1 MIKDITVNAIRR
13 DGVGKGPARR
23 LRSKGLI
30 PASVYGEGEASV
42 PVAVNARELATLLR
56 SETGHNTIFK
66 INIPDLGEP
75 ATVIIK
81 DWQTDPVKGR
91 LLHADL
97 MRLSMTDVTRV
108 SVPIVVVGEPVGV
121 KLEGGILEINL
132 REVEMECLP
141 GDIPASIEIDVADLH
156 LGKHA
161 SVAELKVDR
170 SKIKVITPEDQIVAG
185 VLAPRLVEE
194 AAPAAAEAAE
204 PAVAAEPEVIKK
216 GKTEESSE

>member
-13 DGVGKGPARR
+13 EGVGKGPARR
-23 LRSKGLI
+23 LRARGMI

-42 PVAVNARELATLLR
+42 PVAVNAKELASLLR

-66 INIPDLGEP
+66 LSIPGLDEL
-75 ATVIIK
+75 ANVIIK

-97 MRLSMTDVTRV
+97 MRLSMTVVTRV

-132 REVEMECLP
+132 REVEIECLP
-141 GDIPASIEIDVADLH
+141 GDIPSTVEVDVTDLH
-156 LGKHA
+156 LGKHV
-161 SVAELKVDR
+161 SVVDLKVDR
-170 SKIKVITPEDQIVAG
+170 AKVKVLTSEDQIVAG

-194 AAPAAAEAAE
+194 VAPAAAEAGE
-204 PAVAAEPEVIKK
+204 PAAAEPEVIKK
-216 GKTEESSE
+216 GKTEEGAE